1 MKHFHPRSRFARG
14 FTLVELLVVI
24 AIIGILATTG
34 LTQLGS
40 ARAKARDARR
50 ISDIREIAQ
59 VIEFYNNSEDDGYP
73 PDIDA
78 ATLSAYI
85 SGNVVPAD
93 PASGD
98 PYQYATG
105 TNTPRRFYHLWIE
118 LETSSKVLESDS
130 DINSEE
136 QSDWTGNIKDASDPG
151 VTELCTTADDDCIY
165 DVGQK
170 L

>member
-1 MKHFHPRSRFARG
+1 MKHSHLRSRFARG

-59 VIEFYNNSEDDGYP
+59 VIEFYNNSESDGYP
-73 PDIDA
+73 ADIDA
-78 ATLSAYI
+78 ATLSDYI

-98 PYQYATG
+98 PYKYATG
-105 TNTPRRFYHLWIE
+105 TATPRRFYHLWIE
-118 LETSSKVLESDS
+118 LEASSKVLDSDA
-130 DINSEE
+130 DINSEV
-136 QSDWTGNIKDASDPG
+136 QSDWTGDIMDASDGG
-151 VTELCTTADDDCIY
+151 VTELCTPAADDCIY

>member
-1 MKHFHPRSRFARG
+1 MKHSHLRSRFARG

-73 PDIDA
+73 ADITA
-78 ATLSAYI
+78 GTLDAYI
-85 SGNVVPAD
+85 SGNVVPTD
-93 PASGD
+93 PATGD
-98 PYQYATG
+98 PYNYATSVG
-105 TNTPRRFYHLWIE
+105 APRRYYHLWIE
-118 LETSSKVLESDS
+118 LEAYSRVLESDA
-130 DINSEE
+130 DIDSETLTE
-136 QSDWTGNIKDASDPG
+136 WTGDTIDASDSAI
-151 VTELCTTADDDCIY
+151 TEACTTADNDCVY